1 MPRLFCAFK
10 IPAALSLQLSLLKGG
25 LNGAKWID
33 PDNYHITLRFFGDLD
48 RHTANDLAL
57 GLSSIRR
64 HTMELEVDRLDA
76 FGNSKPHALI
86 ANIRPLAALAELQNE
101 IEWLGKR
108 LGIAPDR
115 RKFSPHVTLA
125 RLRGTTPLD
134 LAGFIGARGG
144 FYSHPFKVKEVELLS
159 SKASIG
165 GGPYIT
171 EARYPL
177 LERVHEFERAS

>member
-33 PDNYHITLRFFGDLD
+33 PENYHITLRFFGDLD
-48 RHTANDLAL
+48 RHTANDLAF

-64 HTMELEVDRLDA
+64 QIMELEVDRLDA

-86 ANIRPLAALAELQNE
+86 ANIKPLAALTELQSE
-101 IEWLGKR
+101 IEWLAKR

-125 RLRGTTPLD
+125 RLRGTTPLP
-134 LAGFIGARGG
+134 LAGFIGGLGG
-144 FYSHPFKVKEVELLS
+144 KFNGL
-159 SKASIG
+159 
-165 GGPYIT
+165 
-171 EARYPL
+171 R
-177 LERVHEFERAS
+177 R